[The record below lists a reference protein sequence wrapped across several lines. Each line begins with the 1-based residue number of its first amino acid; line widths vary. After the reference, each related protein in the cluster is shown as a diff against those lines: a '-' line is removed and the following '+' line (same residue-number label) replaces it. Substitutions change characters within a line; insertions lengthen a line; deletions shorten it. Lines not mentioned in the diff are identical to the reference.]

1 MPEDTPAPIVYIPSN
16 VPARYQPE
24 SLDPFIQLL
33 KNYQSTHPEPRA
45 FSFNSYNP
53 DTLRNK
59 LRAAVK
65 GWLHYKWDVPSLD
78 FTFWTENWSKLKV
91 CVSGTQIVICPK
103 AHRGSFTDLEYG
115 SVVAAT
121 GTDILHHFTEMPP
134 QSIFI
139 AFATLLS
146 AEVLVGEVRFTDPVP
161 DEWVE
166 PFENIEFF
174 KPEGKNY
181 FVLV

>member
-1 MPEDTPAPIVYIPSN
+1 MEEKPYVYIPAN

-24 SLDPFIQLL
+24 ALDPFIPFL
-33 KNYQSTHPEPRA
+33 KKYQSTHPDPQA
-45 FSFNSYNP
+45 FAVSHLNP

-59 LRAAVK
+59 LRASVK
-65 GWLHYKWDVPSLD
+65 GWLNYKWDVPQLD
-78 FTFWTENWSKLKV
+78 FSFWVEAWPKLKV
-91 CVSGTQIVICPK
+91 CVAETKIVLCPK
-103 AHRGSFTDLEYG
+103 AFRGNFSDLDYT
-115 SVVAAT
+115 AAT
-121 GTDILHHFTEMPP
+121 STGTEVLHHFTETPP

-146 AEVLVGEVRFTDPVP
+146 AEVLAGEVRFTDPVP

-174 KPEGKNY
+174 QPEGQNY
-181 FVLV
+181 YVLV